1 MKTSPEALLRRLE
14 WTVLRRLDGVLQG
27 DWRTLWR
34 GGGMDLADLREYQP
48 GDDARHIDWNVT
60 ARLNQPHVRQF
71 TEERELSAWF
81 LLDLSASVSFGSL
94 ETSPKADASRRPPP
108 EGIEQSGKA
117 PFAQETKL
125 DVSTEFVAV
134 LARLLTRQGNRV
146 GAMFYRSAVDAILPP
161 RSGRTQVLQLL
172 KAMTAPAPLPR
183 ERRETALAELLRSA
197 EAGIRRRS
205 LVVVVSDFIS
215 TPGWQAAIGRLARRH
230 EVIAVRLWDAA
241 ELALPGVGLLT
252 VEDAETGE
260 QLLIDTE
267 DAGFRSRYEVL
278 AAEQEASIRD
288 GLNRAGVDTL
298 ELATGE
304 DLFAAVMRFAAMRRL
319 RLRGVPAAQRRGKD
333 WSQPLLAAR
342 SQPHPAFLRGSA

>member
-1 MKTSPEALLRRLE
+1 
-14 WTVLRRLDGVLQG
+14 
-27 DWRTLWR
+27 
-34 GGGMDLADLREYQP
+34 
-48 GDDARHIDWNVT
+48 
-60 ARLNQPHVRQF
+60 
-71 TEERELSAWF
+71 
-81 LLDLSASVSFGSL
+81 
-94 ETSPKADASRRPPP
+94 
-108 EGIEQSGKA
+108 
-117 PFAQETKL
+117 
-125 DVSTEFVAV
+125 
-134 LARLLTRQGNRV
+134 
-146 GAMFYRSAVDAILPP
+146 
-161 RSGRTQVLQLL
+161 LQLL

-319 RLRGVPAAQRRGKD
+319 RLRGVAAAQRRGKD

-342 SQPHPAFLRGSA
+342 SQPHSAFLRGSA

>member
-1 MKTSPEALLRRLE
+1 MKPNPDALLRRLE

-81 LLDLSASVSFGSL
+81 LLDLSASISHGSR
-94 ETSPKADASRRPPP
+94 D
-108 EGIEQSGKA
+108 
-117 PFAQETKL
+117 ETKL

-161 RSGRTQVLQLL
+161 RSGRAQVLQLL
-172 KAMTAPAPLPR
+172 KAMAATAPTTSA
-183 ERRETALAELLRSA
+183 RRETALAELLRSA

-241 ELALPGVGLLT
+241 ELVLPGVGLLT
-252 VEDAETGE
+252 VEDAETGA
-260 QLLIDTE
+260 QLLIDTD
-267 DAGFRSRYEVL
+267 DAGFRSRYEAL
-278 AAEQEASIRD
+278 AAEQEALIRD

-319 RLRGVPAAQRRGKD
+319 RLRGVAAAQRRHKD

-342 SQPHPAFLRGSA
+342 ARPDSNPMRGSA